1 VVREQRPSIFQ
12 LGAVEGAGAGT
23 LVSGWGLGMCAGRCA
38 CHRDPADGQ
47 LRISEDRVAGTLGL
61 HCFAPAGCRCCRP
74 WTTEELRAVLRD
86 VAAVA
91 ALEAQERT
99 AG

>member
-1 VVREQRPSIFQ
+1 MVREQKPSIFQ

-23 LVSGWGLGMCAGRCA
+23 VVSGWGLGMCASRCA

-47 LRISEDRVAGTLGL
+47 LRISEDRAAGTLGL
-61 HCFAPAGCRCCRP
+61 HCFRRGPCACCRP
-74 WTTEELRAVLRD
+74 WTSEELRAVLRD

-91 ALEAQERT
+91 ALEARERT

>member
-1 VVREQRPSIFQ
+1 MVREQRPSIFQ
-12 LGAVEGAGAGT
+12 LGAVEGTGGDT
-23 LVSGWGLGMCAGRCA
+23 VVSGWGLGMCAGRCA
-38 CHRDPADGQ
+38 CHRDPAGGQ

-61 HCFAPAGCRCCRP
+61 HCFTAAGCGCCRP
-74 WTTEELRAVLRD
+74 WRVDELRAVLRD

-91 ALEAQERT
+91 ALEARERT